1 MFLNQQFKIPIHSL
15 LYFLAVLHYSMV
27 ESPRSNKKGSESMDG
42 PFQYFPFPTFNDE
55 SDDMKLNHD
64 RYEVYVNGDFVGTKP
79 LLAQNDTIEDLDE
92 FLQEQG
98 LTNFQS
104 INEGDHFEITS
115 ADQEQQIKEALHI
128 HLQNR

>member
-1 MFLNQQFKIPIHSL
+1 
-15 LYFLAVLHYSMV
+15 
-27 ESPRSNKKGSESMDG
+27 MDG